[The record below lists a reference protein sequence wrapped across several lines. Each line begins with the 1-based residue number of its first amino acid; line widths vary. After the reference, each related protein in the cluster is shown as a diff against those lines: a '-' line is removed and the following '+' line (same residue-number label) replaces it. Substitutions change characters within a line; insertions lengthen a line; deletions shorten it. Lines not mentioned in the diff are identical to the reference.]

1 MAIGEVIGLSLI
13 GGAVCLGL
21 TMIDKEKRQV
31 KRELEEVFEIN
42 KIYSL
47 MRVGENERKYECKI
61 TKIDKTSTGFIIT
74 LVLPK
79 GYALQKFL
87 DKVDV
92 MEQATASSIKAKY
105 IRGRT
110 VKLTMGCI
118 PVYESMEYG
127 EHLIQDGHISIPYYT
142 PFGIKYLDF
151 HDEATCHMIVAGATR
166 MGKTVFIRLLF
177 ANILKSTGGKV
188 RFFYVN
194 NKVEDYFPFIGIPQI
209 PEPAETIGEAIA
221 MMYQVRGEIMRRK
234 SILRSKR
241 DCVNVKQFNKKYP
254 NEYIEPMFVVFDE
267 YGRFIDDSDESQELQ
282 DLILEVS
289 ETAGYLDIHLVIAT
303 QRPDATTVL
312 KPRIRANILSRVCF
326 QTADEANSK
335 IVVHSEDAFNLG
347 EVAGRAI
354 VLDGMR
360 SVAQIPYIS
369 EEDTMDLLHEFRG
382 NRYENKP
389 ERQPDNHVI
398 EEIQSVE
405 QGSDS
410 SDSMPGSEEATCD
423 SEPYYEEIKPRK
435 PRSRGKKTKG

>member
-13 GGAVCLGL
+13 GGAVCMGL
-21 TMIDKEKRQV
+21 SMIDKDKRQI

-61 TKIDKTSTGFIIT
+61 TKMEKTSTGYIIT
-74 LVLPK
+74 LVIPK

-87 DKVDV
+87 DKVPV

-105 IRGRT
+105 VRGRT
-110 VKLTMGCI
+110 VQMTMGCI
-118 PVYESMEYG
+118 PVYETMEYG
-127 EHLIQDGHISIPYYT
+127 EHLIQEGQISIPYFT

-151 HDEATCHMIVAGATR
+151 HDEATCHMIAAGATR
-166 MGKTVFIRLLF
+166 MGKTVFLRLLF
-177 ANILKSTGGKV
+177 VNILKATEGKV
-188 RFFYVN
+188 KFFYVN

-209 PEPAETIGEAIA
+209 PEPAETINEAIGT
-221 MMYQVRGEIMRRK
+221 MYAVRGEIMRRK
-234 SILRSKR
+234 NILRSKR
-241 DCVNVKQFNKKYP
+241 NCVNVKQFNQKYP
-254 NEYIEPMFVVFDE
+254 DEYIEPMFVVFDE

-335 IVVHSEDAFNLG
+335 IVVHSDAAFNLG

-354 VLDGMR
+354 ILDGMR

-369 EEDTMDLLHEFRG
+369 EEDTMDLLNEFR
-382 NRYENKP
+382 RPHHENKSEGQFNYP
-389 ERQPDNHVI
+389 IVS
-398 EEIQSVE
+398 EIQSDE
-405 QGSDS
+405 QGSDRE
-410 SDSMPGSEEATCD
+410 DSMPGGIESSSD
-423 SEPYYEEIKPRK
+423 SEPYYEEIKPPK
-435 PRSRGKKTKG
+435 SSSRGKKTKR

>member
-1 MAIGEVIGLSLI
+1 
-13 GGAVCLGL
+13 
-21 TMIDKEKRQV
+21 
-31 KRELEEVFEIN
+31 
-42 KIYSL
+42 
-47 MRVGENERKYECKI
+47 
-61 TKIDKTSTGFIIT
+61 
-74 LVLPK
+74 
-79 GYALQKFL
+79 
-87 DKVDV
+87 

-127 EHLIQDGHISIPYYT
+127 EHLIKDGTISIPYYT

-177 ANILKSTGGKV
+177 TNILKSTGGKV

-335 IVVHSEDAFNLG
+335 IVVHSDDAFNLG

-398 EEIQSVE
+398 EEVQSVE
-405 QGSDS
+405 PRSDS
-410 SDSMPGSEEATCD
+410 SDSMPGSETPTCD

-435 PRSRGKKTKG
+435 SRSRGKKTKG